1 MSDRERDHDEDD
13 DFAPPETI
21 EVPIDGVLDL
31 HTFAPRDVEAVVEAY
46 LDACRER
53 GILAV
58 RLIHGKGTGF
68 QRSVVERVLRRHPAV
83 RSFRPGGPGAGGWGA
98 TLVDLVPVEPEPGG
112 GRG

>member
-1 MSDRERDHDEDD
+1 MTHESDDGEEI
-13 DFAPPETI
+13 PETV

-31 HTFAPRDVEAVVEAY
+31 HSFAPRDVQGVVEAY

-68 QRSVVERVLRRHPAV
+68 QRRAVESVLRRHPAV
-83 RSFRPGGPGAGGWGA
+83 RSFGPAGHGAGGWGA
-98 TLVDLVPVEPEPGG
+98 TVVELRPPDAD
-112 GRG
+112 R